1 MKRVE
6 FKLLAIL
13 AIFWVS
19 IGISEELP
27 KDCFGRYGG
36 EMPGY
41 AVERD
46 GNMIEIDEHDVFI
59 TISEEA
65 IIYLGGNLELSGGYT
80 VFQQSKNEFA
90 IKAELTN
97 GKALTYD
104 LDLVWN
110 KKEQR
115 MYITPKNGQ
124 SEAVLEYLGE

>member
-1 MKRVE
+1 M
-6 FKLLAIL
+6 
-13 AIFWVS
+13 
-19 IGISEELP
+19 
-27 KDCFGRYGG
+27 
-36 EMPGY
+36 
-41 AVERD
+41 
-46 GNMIEIDEHDVFI
+46 
-59 TISEEA
+59 
-65 IIYLGGNLELSGGYT
+65 GGNLELSGGYT

-97 GKALTYD
+97 GKSLTYD